1 MKRKQRLENFVF
13 YDTESVTA
21 HLEDMAQKGW
31 ALKDVT
37 NPLWTYEEIAP
48 EKHTYRTAFYP
59 ANQVYALN
67 AADKQEEYIAYCE
80 QAGWHYV
87 TSWDNMLIFYTTA
100 ENPIPLET
108 DEALRLEA
116 THKAMKR
123 SWLSVH
129 IVLGVLFLLNIIF
142 YIADLVKQPLTVIAD
157 GNALF
162 RNALFAVVLVYACV
176 AVCSYLQWRKE
187 SLSAVENGGFCM
199 PVSPNT
205 RRFQKIFFPIE
216 IFAGLWFCLDRFLPD
231 DISLS
236 GICRLCIPAVAP
248 VPETPSACESL
259 WRHPVFC
266 GSNGAH
272 VLLHCFS
279 QSGNGKSQRK
289 SYEPMGRPLCGNPAQ
304 WGKGNHPIT
313 KG

>member
-1 MKRKQRLENFVF
+1 M
-13 YDTESVTA
+13 
-21 HLEDMAQKGW
+21 
-31 ALKDVT
+31 
-37 NPLWTYEEIAP
+37 
-48 EKHTYRTAFYP
+48 
-59 ANQVYALN
+59 
-67 AADKQEEYIAYCE
+67 
-80 QAGWHYV
+80 

-187 SLSAVENGGFCM
+187 SLSAVENGGFCL
-199 PVSPNT
+199 PVSAPIHAVF
-205 RRFQKIFFPIE
+205 RKYSFPLRYSP
-216 IFAGLWFCLDRFLPD
+216 G
-231 DISLS
+231 
-236 GICRLCIPAVAP
+236 
-248 VPETPSACESL
+248 
-259 WRHPVFC
+259 C
-266 GSNGAH
+266 GS
-272 VLLHCFS
+272 VWTDSCLMIC
-279 QSGNGKSQRK
+279 
-289 SYEPMGRPLCGNPAQ
+289 
-304 WGKGNHPIT
+304 
-313 KG
+313 